1 MQRRESWSGHA
12 PTRDREKAKPP
23 RYAGQTT
30 RLRSVRRWSAWP
42 WQSPVGL
49 NDFLS
54 VSQRSLPVLDVQADA
69 HGLVHHV
76 QHIHVTVLKH
86 GAHLLLAELA
96 DLQQLARGC
105 CGVKEMTGGPTQA
118 GRAPKAGW
126 VQGVILS
133 IPPIPSPSEKVSYTK
148 PTQRGRNH
156 VFFLK
161 KQMGKSE
168 DLSC

>member
-1 MQRRESWSGHA
+1 MVEGTGSTHGSSTLPLYLWMWAHRRESWSGHA
-12 PTRDREKAKPP
+12 PTRGSEQAEPP
-23 RYAGQTT
+23 RYALQTT
-30 RLRSVRRWSAWP
+30 RLHAARRSSGWP

-54 VSQRSLPVLDVQADA
+54 VSQSSFPVLYVQADA

-105 CGVKEMTGGPTQA
+105 CGVKEMTSRPTGREGSQGRLGPRSRFVCST
-118 GRAPKAGW
+118 R
-126 VQGVILS
+126 
-133 IPPIPSPSEKVSYTK
+133 PPS
-148 PTQRGRNH
+148 
-156 VFFLK
+156 L
-161 KQMGKSE
+161 
-168 DLSC
+168 